1 MTHSD
6 GLVRDRSYRS
16 LPSRPLQHDWSMKMR
31 PGESLTLA
39 RIWYALVGGGA
50 LLLTGGEI
58 IGDFNPG
65 SVVDL
70 PNLAAGLAVGM
81 LAISAATWVMAPS
94 PVRAAVVWIG
104 IAAGAAPFAWLFWI
118 AATTARDAIWLAGV
132 PTVLALA
139 AAVRMVVA
147 RLAAKAG

>member
-1 MTHSD
+1 
-6 GLVRDRSYRS
+6 
-16 LPSRPLQHDWSMKMR
+16 MR
-31 PGESLTLA
+31 PGGSLTLA
-39 RIWYALVGGGA
+39 RIWYLVIGAGA

-58 IGDFNPG
+58 TGDFSPG

-70 PNLAAGLAVGM
+70 PNLAAGLAVGV
-81 LAISAATWVMAPS
+81 LGIGAAAWVQARS
-94 PVRAAVVWIG
+94 PFRAAIAWIG
-104 IAAGAAPFAWLFWI
+104 IAAGVAPFAWLFWI

-147 RLAAKAG
+147 RLEANAG